1 MSSCDWVRVFLAWK
15 IPKYLLSTPGL
26 DSPSVRMEIIEVI
39 QTQVPDFEKGMTEVW
54 IELGRIKQL
63 YYNNNRNS

>member
-1 MSSCDWVRVFLAWK
+1 MWLSESLSGLK

>member
-1 MSSCDWVRVFLAWK
+1 
-15 IPKYLLSTPGL
+15 
-26 DSPSVRMEIIEVI
+26 MEIIEVI